1 VVRIRKSAVEISIE
15 LIALLAGVAFVAG
28 FIDAIAGGGGLI
40 TIPALLMTG
49 MPPALA
55 LGTNKLQACGGSFSA
70 SLYFIR
76 QKAVNLKEVW
86 LLILMTFI
94 GATIGTVLVQIIDTS
109 VIKKAIPF
117 LVLMIGL
124 YFLFTPTLGDND
136 RQQRLSYAAFAFT
149 AGFGVGF
156 YDGFFGP
163 GAGSLFSLAF
173 VTLLGFNLAKAT
185 AHAKVLNFT
194 SNFASFIFFLLGGQ
208 MLWTVGF
215 AMMIGQII
223 GATLGAKMVLSK
235 GKALIRP
242 MVVIMSFIMTAKMA
256 YAQGWFN
263 SGLFIFSKSLR
274 CCLK

>member
-1 VVRIRKSAVEISIE
+1 MEIGFEI
-15 LIALLAGVAFVAG
+15 ITALFFVALVAG

-76 QKAVNLKEVW
+76 QRAVNLKEVW
-86 LLILMTFI
+86 LLMVLTFLGAVLGTILIQM
-94 GATIGTVLVQIIDTS
+94 IDSS
-109 VIKKAIPF
+109 VIKKVIPF
-117 LVLMIGL
+117 LVLAVGL
-124 YFLFTPTLGDND
+124 YFLFTPQLGEED
-136 RQQRLSYAAFAFT
+136 RKQRFSYALFACT
-149 AGFGVGF
+149 AGFGIGF

-163 GAGSLFSLAF
+163 GTGSLFCLAG

-194 SNFASFIFFLLGGQ
+194 SNIASLIFFLIGGQ
-208 MLWTVGF
+208 ILWTVGLV
-215 AMMIGQII
+215 MMSGQFI
-223 GATLGAKMVLSK
+223 GANLGAKMVLSR

-242 MVVIMSFIMTAKMA
+242 MVVTMSLIMTVKMA
-256 YAQGWFN
+256 YDQGWF
-263 SGLFIFSKSLR
+263 S
-274 CCLK
+274 